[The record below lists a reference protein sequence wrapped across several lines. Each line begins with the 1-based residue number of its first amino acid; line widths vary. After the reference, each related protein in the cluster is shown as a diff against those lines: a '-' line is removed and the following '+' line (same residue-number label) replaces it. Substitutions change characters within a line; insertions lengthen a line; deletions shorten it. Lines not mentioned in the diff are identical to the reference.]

1 MSISKLPSSVHPDQD
16 SERRGHMRLS
26 VADVRW
32 LRSARVKYGP
42 DVRVLDI
49 SAGGIFVETEG
60 QLRPD
65 AHIVFELCGP
75 INSILVPSKV
85 LRCRV
90 ASVAEV
96 MRYRG
101 ACAFERPL
109 DIPDLVTQAMGT
121 ATLPPAAAPNAD
133 ASTSWQQVVARFRD
147 GHVVRG
153 YTSHFHPSNPHLHL
167 AAEPHSNDIL
177 FLQLSQLDALFFVR
191 DVAGDPMRD
200 ERQECI
206 STVHDRTVVTF
217 DNGDTLVDPTRNY
230 CGGNTGFFVHRAD
243 PHSNNLRIFAAPVTT
258 QQVRFL

>member
-1 MSISKLPSSVHPDQD
+1 MSISTLPSSVHPDQD

-65 AHIVFELCGP
+65 AHIVFELSGP

-121 ATLPPAAAPNAD
+121 AALPPAAAPKAD
-133 ASTSWQQVVARFRD
+133 ASTSWQRVVARFRD

-153 YTSHFHPSNPHLHL
+153 YTADFHPSNPHLHL
-167 AAEPHSNDIL
+167 SAEPHSSDIL
-177 FLQLSQLDALFFVR
+177 FLPLSQLDALFFVR
-191 DVAGDPMRD
+191 DVAGDPLRD
-200 ERQECI
+200 ERQESF
-206 STVHDRTVVTF
+206 STAQGRIVATFHDSE
-217 DNGDTLVDPTRNY
+217 TLVDPTLGY
-230 CGGNTGFFVHRAD
+230 CGGHTGLFVHRAD
-243 PHSNNLRIFAAPVTT
+243 PHSNNLRIFSAPGPT